1 MRRKVVSFPL
11 SVGFFP
17 AAHSCSA
24 IRAVFPPVGLGEKI
38 PATLGTAFP
47 VCPVQ
52 KGGFQFPVQRQ
63 YGYTKPAAY
72 KRIADTLDAYARL
85 AVIQQDTVA
94 VIVIAALMHKA
105 AGGSVLWVVH
115 VWAFTVHFLAPFPV
129 PAHGARFCQDCFS
142 RSAIPGRSLSSPGTR
157 CKRRSSLW

>member
-17 AAHSCSA
+17 AAHSCGA
-24 IRAVFPPVGLGEKI
+24 IRAVFPPVGFGEKI
-38 PATLGTAFP
+38 PAALGTAFP

-63 YGYTKPAAY
+63 HGGNEPAAQEG
-72 KRIADTLDAYARL
+72 IADTLYTYARL

-94 VIVIAALMHKA
+94 VVIVAALMHKA
-105 AGGSVLWVVH
+105 AGGSVLLLI
-115 VWAFTVHFLAPFPV
+115 T
-129 PAHGARFCQDCFS
+129 S
-142 RSAIPGRSLSSPGTR
+142 
-157 CKRRSSLW
+157 

>member
-1 MRRKVVSFPL
+1 MSL
-11 SVGFFP
+11 GFFP
-17 AAHSCSA
+17 AAHFCGA

-38 PATLGTAFP
+38 PAALGTAFP

-63 YGYTKPAAY
+63 HSGNEPAAQEG
-72 KRIADTLDAYARL
+72 IADTLHTHARL

-94 VIVIAALMHKA
+94 VIVVAALMHKA

-115 VWAFTVHFLAPFPV
+115 VWAFTVHFPAPFPV
-129 PAHGARFCQDCFS
+129 PAHGVISCQDCFS

-157 CKRRSSLW
+157 CKGRFSLW

>member
-11 SVGFFP
+11 TLGFFP
-17 AAHSCSA
+17 AAHSCGA

-38 PATLGTAFP
+38 PAALGTAFP

-63 YGYTKPAAY
+63 HGGNEPAAH
-72 KRIADTLDAYARL
+72 KGIADTLYTYARL

-94 VIVIAALMHKA
+94 VIVIATLMHKPTRRP
-105 AGGSVLWVVH
+105 VL
-115 VWAFTVHFLAPFPV
+115 
-129 PAHGARFCQDCFS
+129 
-142 RSAIPGRSLSSPGTR
+142 
-157 CKRRSSLW
+157 